1 MRKTFGKVSF
11 TLSVI
16 ASLWLILGMLK
27 IVPFLLE
34 IQGETD
40 VRAHA
45 SLAVFFLVCSAW
57 GFWKNDH

>member
-34 IQGETD
+34 IHGETD
-40 VRAHA
+40 
-45 SLAVFFLVCSAW
+45 
-57 GFWKNDH
+57 